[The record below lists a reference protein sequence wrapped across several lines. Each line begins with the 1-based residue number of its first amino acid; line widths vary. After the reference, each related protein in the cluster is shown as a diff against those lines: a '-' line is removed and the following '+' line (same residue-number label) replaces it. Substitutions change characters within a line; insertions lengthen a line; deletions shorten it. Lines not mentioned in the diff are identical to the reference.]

1 MYFQRS
7 KSSLLP
13 HNAHVRSKSRT
24 LSPRPGSWGC
34 VAERGLGGGNGVP
47 GVPQDHNA
55 GSPGGLQGCRS
66 NHRGCPSLGTPL
78 HGGEDDTQGPTIT
91 WGHTRGRLKAPAPCS
106 PFSQPP
112 PPSIPIPRGTGAEAA
127 GTGAYRAAPL
137 RSARRKREETP
148 GQRATGQHPK
158 SPSTHRTPPSR
169 LHEARCRGG
178 SSSPSIPPPG
188 ARRLAP
194 TGHPGRGT
202 AASGENPNPAE
213 RVNFPILGS
222 VGSPDLS
229 GKPSPL
235 HTAAPMG
242 FSAFSY
248 LLMCSYVRKTCPD
261 KTVPLDILP
270 QTTGFF
276 TQTIPPDYV
285 H

>member
-66 NHRGCPSLGTPL
+66 NHRGCPSLGTAL

-112 PPSIPIPRGTGAEAA
+112 PPQYPHSQRGRGRSSRHGCLPGCAAAVSEKEERRDTWSESDRSAPQVPQHPSHPSVTASRGTVPGGFLLPQHPTAQSTTPRSHGSPRPWDSSVRREPKPC
-127 GTGAYRAAPL
+127 GKGEFPHFGLCRKPRPL
-137 RSARRKREETP
+137 REAITIAYSGTD
-148 GQRATGQHPK
+148 GFFCLLI
-158 SPSTHRTPPSR
+158 PSD
-169 LHEARCRGG
+169 
-178 SSSPSIPPPG
+178 
-188 ARRLAP
+188 
-194 TGHPGRGT
+194 
-202 AASGENPNPAE
+202 
-213 RVNFPILGS
+213 VQ
-222 VGSPDLS
+222 
-229 GKPSPL
+229 L
-235 HTAAPMG
+235 HT
-242 FSAFSY
+242 
-248 LLMCSYVRKTCPD
+248 
-261 KTVPLDILP
+261 
-270 QTTGFF
+270 
-276 TQTIPPDYV
+276 
-285 H
+285 